1 MSADCGLAEGWP
13 EALRGWPGSRPAACG
28 EKAPE
33 KAPGGVPSRAPR
45 RPHTRFLGSRR
56 PSQRDR
62 HGVARPGPACT
73 DPAGPR
79 GEKAPERAPG
89 GVRSP
94 TLRRPHR
101 RSLAARPRHT
111 PGAPSASAAGT
122 ASHGPACTDLVWPA
136 RRESA
141 RESVPRRAITHP
153 QTPSST
159 LSHRAPSSS
168 RHASPSHPP
177 HRTHPASSRGEKA
190 PEQAP
195 GGVRSPTL
203 RRPHRR
209 SPAAPPMP
217 ALAPPPRARTRASH
231 ARTRASH
238 ARTHAAPARPT
249 PTRDPTTP
257 QPRTRAHQRRAQP
270 PPPGPFRCRSP
281 RRARMGT

>member
-1 MSADCGLAEGWP
+1 MGWLRAGRRLSGAGQAADPRRAARKRPRRRLGACHHAPPGDLIRAFSAHAGPASATGTASHGP
-13 EALRGWPGSRPAACG
+13 ARPAPTQRARAARKRPRERLGACDHPPSD
-28 EKAPE
+28 APID
-33 KAPGGVPSRAPR
+33 ALSPRA
-45 RPHTRFLGSRR
+45 
-56 PSQRDR
+56 
-62 HGVARPGPACT
+62 
-73 DPAGPR
+73 
-79 GEKAPERAPG
+79 
-89 GVRSP
+89 
-94 TLRRPHR
+94 
-101 RSLAARPRHT
+101 LAARL

-122 ASHGPACTDLVWPA
+122 ASHGPALPAPTRRARAPRKRPRERPKACDHPPSDAPIDALPPRALVKPPRQPA
-136 RRESA
+136 R
-141 RESVPRRAITHP
+141 
-153 QTPSST
+153 T
-159 LSHRAPSSS
+159 LRTD
-168 RHASPSHPP
+168 
-177 HRTHPASSRGEKA
+177 THPASPRGEKA
-190 PEQAP
+190 PEKAP